1 MILRHGILRGLRPC
15 QLHPYRRMT
24 IQPQFRSNNISHT
37 DSAPPSQRELNSKLY
52 CLLRINTTHRCTI
65 RRRKRAGPY
74 ARDPS
79 SPDRHRCPRHN
90 NNNDRN
96 AAGRITGLILQHRHP
111 TPDPLRLLQSQAPF
125 LYIRCHQSI
134 QSLHRFRRRGCAARQ
149 GFSHG

>member
-15 QLHPYRRMT
+15 QLHPYRRT
-24 IQPQFRSNNISHT
+24 TLQPQSRSNTTSHT
-37 DSAPPSQRELNSKLY
+37 NASPSQRELSPKSPY
-52 CLLRINTTHRCTI
+52 YSINTIHRCTI
-65 RRRKRAGPY
+65 RRRKHARAY

-79 SPDRHRCPRHN
+79 SPDRHRRPGPN
-90 NNNDRN
+90 NNRNSN

-125 LYIRCHQSI
+125 IYIRCDQSI
-134 QSLHRFRRRGCAARQ
+134 QNLHRFRRRGCAARP